1 MTLQVPSYVFTPQ
14 LEIAYLSNPVKR
26 IFYEDIYQFVIQ
38 NVASGTSFNSLI
50 SNGISNMKKVLI
62 APYFTASANGG
73 IHQPQSPFSTAG
85 GGTTAE
91 LAMIGNANIVISG
104 ANLWLNT
111 VKYSYEMWNQAVY
124 GINSINSGLTDGV
137 SSSLLSQQDWENSYC
152 YMVGDVERMLDVEKD
167 VPKSLSIVGQN
178 LSGKEVD
185 YQVFVSYAVEI
196 QVDTLTGSRIN

>member
-1 MTLQVPSYVFTPQ
+1 MAGAWRVT
-14 LEIAYLSNPVKR
+14 R
-26 IFYEDIYQFVIQ
+26 
-38 NVASGTSFNSLI
+38 SGTAGS
-50 SNGISNMKKVLI
+50 
-62 APYFTASANGG
+62 AHAS
-73 IHQPQSPFSTAG
+73 G

-91 LAMIGNANIVISG
+91 LAMVGSANIAISG

-124 GINSINSGLTDGV
+124 GLNSINSGLTDGV

-185 YQVFVSYAVEI
+185 YQVFVSYGVEI
-196 QVDTLTGSRIN
+196 VIDALTGARV